1 MGPESDG
8 APGRAPYESIVS
20 QVVSKIRNEPLLFIV
35 AVAALLIGLMVV
47 GTRLGSSDLRFIVS
61 VIAVLAAA
69 GILGY
74 YVLEVMRIGAK
85 PATAGAPAE
94 PRTDRAGVSTRTVGP
109 DPAALTLYDSRH
121 GFDPFVFRAE
131 PAEGGLGRLTFRDR
145 SEDGAIVK
153 DGIWNLFRENTSGRI
168 VVWLESYAYPQGTS
182 SVIPR
187 NADIQGKRGLRVR
200 CEARVLG
207 GGQHTL
213 ILVVRDLSGV
223 PGRYM
228 GRWIEK
234 LTSDA
239 WTTIDAYL
247 PVSPLDD
254 CRLRLDDV
262 EVSQPRSSL
271 QIKDLVLTERIP

>member
-1 MGPESDG
+1 M
-8 APGRAPYESIVS
+8 PYASIVS

-35 AVAALLIGLMVV
+35 ALAALLIGLMVV

-61 VIAVLAAA
+61 VIAVLAAG
-69 GILGY
+69 GIIGY
-74 YVLEVMRIGAK
+74 YVLEVMRIRSK
-85 PATAGAPAE
+85 PL
-94 PRTDRAGVSTRTVGP
+94 RAGGSAVARIDPSRGPTHTVEP
-109 DPAALTLYDSRH
+109 DPTSLTLYDGRK

-131 PAEGGLGRLTFRDR
+131 LAEGALGRFTVKDR
-145 SEDGAIVK
+145 TEDGDVK
-153 DGIWNLFRENTSGRI
+153 DGMWNVVRENTSGRI
-168 VVWLESYAYPQGTS
+168 VVWLERYTYPQGTS

-200 CEARVLG
+200 CRARVLG

-213 ILVVRDLSGV
+213 IFTVRDLSGV
-223 PGRYM
+223 PGRYL

-239 WTTIDAYL
+239 WTPIDAYL
-247 PVSPLDD
+247 RISPLQD

-262 EVSQPRSSL
+262 EVSAPSTL